1 MGSIRWISAVS
12 LAVVMAAC
20 STPSTVLPPPDD
32 SIGGTQPDTYVPGQ
46 SYYGENRYIEYI
58 AGDLPIILSASHGGD
73 LEPAGIPN
81 RTADRCG
88 GTATTVTDWNT
99 RELTLAMR
107 AALVGRFG
115 GHPHVVI
122 NHLRRTK
129 LDANRALGEAACGNL
144 AAGRAWSEYHAFLEH
159 ARAAV
164 VADHGRGWYMDIH
177 GHGHDKQRLELG
189 YLLSRS
195 ELNLNDEALD
205 ADDGYRRK
213 SSIQTLAASAGI
225 PFSEL
230 LRGDRSLG
238 SLYADHGYP
247 SIPSTTDPVPY
258 DDPFFTG
265 GYNTFRYACSDRAAS
280 YGGVASGPICG
291 VQVEANRIGVREN
304 AEQWARFAEATAAI
318 LEQYLATHLSLELV
332 RAFQ

>member
-1 MGSIRWISAVS
+1 MGSIRWIAAVS
-12 LAVVMAAC
+12 LTVVMAAC

-32 SIGGTQPDTYVPGQ
+32 SIGGNQPVVYVPGQ
-46 SYYGENRYIEYI
+46 SYYGDNRYIEYI

-73 LEPAGIPN
+73 LAPAGIPD
-81 RTADRCG
+81 RTAARCG
-88 GTATTVTDWNT
+88 GSATTVTDWNT

-107 AALVGRFG
+107 AALVDRFG

-129 LDANRALGEAACGNL
+129 LDANRGLLEAACGN
-144 AAGRAWSEYHAFLEH
+144 ASAGRAWSEYHAFLES

-164 VADHGRGWYMDIH
+164 VEAHGRGWYMDIH
-177 GHGHDKQRLELG
+177 GHGHANQRLELG

-195 ELNLNDEALD
+195 ELNLSDDALD

-225 PFSEL
+225 PFSRL
-230 LRGDRSLG
+230 LRGDMSLG

-247 SIPSTTDPVPY
+247 SIPSATDPAPH

-291 VQVEANRIGVREN
+291 VQVEANRLGVREN